1 MSSSTNAVKRESI
14 HLSMTDFCM
23 TAVCMAL
30 TCIATMLIQ
39 IPIPLGYAHLGDSVI
54 LITAYLFGPVVGAL
68 AGGIGSAMADI
79 LTGYPVWA
87 VPTLLIKTI
96 MPLIACYIFQNKVS
110 RKPVISVRVL
120 VGAVVTLLFMTAGY
134 VFFGGIL
141 YGSWALG
148 LAVKIRCQ
156 PYCIYRS
163 WHRFIKGCKKQIKR
177 KMKMSLV
184 EIPYREFRQGLFM
197 YYEKK

>member
-23 TAVCMAL
+23 MAVCMAL

-148 LAVKIRCQ
+148 LASAPGLLLKSVVNLIVFIVVGTGLSKVVKNR
-156 PYCIYRS
+156 
-163 WHRFIKGCKKQIKR
+163 
-177 KMKMSLV
+177 
-184 EIPYREFRQGLFM
+184 
-197 YYEKK
+197 

>member
-68 AGGIGSAMADI
+68 AGGIGSAMAVI
-79 LTGYPVWA
+79 PSGFPGWGRATP
-87 VPTLLIKTI
+87 LIK
-96 MPLIACYIFQNKVS
+96 A
-110 RKPVISVRVL
+110 RKPPLARLFFSDKSL
-120 VGAVVTLLFMTAGY
+120 KKPGFFCAFPCGGGGDTAFMTAGY

-148 LAVKIRCQ
+148 LASAPGLLLKSVVNLIVFIVVGTGLSKVVKNR
-156 PYCIYRS
+156 
-163 WHRFIKGCKKQIKR
+163 
-177 KMKMSLV
+177 
-184 EIPYREFRQGLFM
+184 
-197 YYEKK
+197 

>member
-39 IPIPLGYAHLGDSVI
+39 IPIPLGYAH
-54 LITAYLFGPVVGAL
+54 
-68 AGGIGSAMADI
+68 

-148 LAVKIRCQ
+148 LASAPGLLLKSVVNLIVFIVVGTGLSKVVKNR
-156 PYCIYRS
+156 
-163 WHRFIKGCKKQIKR
+163 
-177 KMKMSLV
+177 
-184 EIPYREFRQGLFM
+184 
-197 YYEKK
+197 

>member
-1 MSSSTNAVKRESI
+1 
-14 HLSMTDFCM
+14 
-23 TAVCMAL
+23 MAL

-68 AGGIGSAMADI
+68 AGGIGSAI
-79 LTGYPVWA
+79 
-87 VPTLLIKTI
+87 LIKTI

-148 LAVKIRCQ
+148 LASAPGLLLKSVVNLIVFIVVGTGLSKVVKNR
-156 PYCIYRS
+156 
-163 WHRFIKGCKKQIKR
+163 
-177 KMKMSLV
+177 
-184 EIPYREFRQGLFM
+184 
-197 YYEKK
+197 

>member
-39 IPIPLGYAHLGDSVI
+39 IPHLGDSVI

-148 LAVKIRCQ
+148 LASAPGLLLKSVVNLIVFIVVGTGLSKVVKNR
-156 PYCIYRS
+156 
-163 WHRFIKGCKKQIKR
+163 
-177 KMKMSLV
+177 
-184 EIPYREFRQGLFM
+184 
-197 YYEKK
+197 

>member
-1 MSSSTNAVKRESI
+1 
-14 HLSMTDFCM
+14 
-23 TAVCMAL
+23 MAL

-96 MPLIACYIFQNKVS
+96 MPLIACYIFQIGRAS
-110 RKPVISVRVL
+110 CRERV
-120 VGAVVTLLFMTAGY
+120 
-134 VFFGGIL
+134 
-141 YGSWALG
+141 
-148 LAVKIRCQ
+148 
-156 PYCIYRS
+156 
-163 WHRFIKGCKKQIKR
+163 
-177 KMKMSLV
+177 
-184 EIPYREFRQGLFM
+184 
-197 YYEKK
+197 

>member
-1 MSSSTNAVKRESI
+1 MYGTDLYRNHADSDTDSTGICTSWRQC
-14 HLSMTDFCM
+14 D
-23 TAVCMAL
+23 
-30 TCIATMLIQ
+30 
-39 IPIPLGYAHLGDSVI
+39 
-54 LITAYLFGPVVGAL
+54 LITAIYSDRCWSTCS
-68 AGGIGSAMADI
+68 GIGSAMADI

-120 VGAVVTLLFMTAGY
+120 VGAIVTLLFMTAGY

-148 LAVKIRCQ
+148 LASAPGLLLKSVVNLIVFIVVGTGLSKVVKNR
-156 PYCIYRS
+156 
-163 WHRFIKGCKKQIKR
+163 
-177 KMKMSLV
+177 
-184 EIPYREFRQGLFM
+184 
-197 YYEKK
+197 

>member
-1 MSSSTNAVKRESI
+1 MSSSTNVVKKEGI

-79 LTGYPVWA
+79 LTRTGERRGGEEGR
-87 VPTLLIKTI
+87 
-96 MPLIACYIFQNKVS
+96 S
-110 RKPVISVRVL
+110 R
-120 VGAVVTLLFMTAGY
+120 
-134 VFFGGIL
+134 GG
-141 YGSWALG
+141 
-148 LAVKIRCQ
+148 
-156 PYCIYRS
+156 PD
-163 WHRFIKGCKKQIKR
+163 H
-177 KMKMSLV
+177 
-184 EIPYREFRQGLFM
+184 
-197 YYEKK
+197 

>member
-1 MSSSTNAVKRESI
+1 MDNNMSSSTNAVKRESI

-68 AGGIGSAMADI
+68 GRRYRLGNGRYSDRISGVGSTDTSDKDNNAAH
-79 LTGYPVWA
+79 
-87 VPTLLIKTI
+87 
-96 MPLIACYIFQNKVS
+96 CRYIFQNKVS

-148 LAVKIRCQ
+148 LASAPGLLLKSVVNLIVFIVVGTGLSKVVKNR
-156 PYCIYRS
+156 
-163 WHRFIKGCKKQIKR
+163 
-177 KMKMSLV
+177 
-184 EIPYREFRQGLFM
+184 
-197 YYEKK
+197 

>member
-68 AGGIGSAMADI
+68 AGGIGSA
-79 LTGYPVWA
+79 GYPVWA

-148 LAVKIRCQ
+148 LASAPGLLLKSVVNLIVFIVVGTGLSKVVKNR
-156 PYCIYRS
+156 
-163 WHRFIKGCKKQIKR
+163 
-177 KMKMSLV
+177 
-184 EIPYREFRQGLFM
+184 
-197 YYEKK
+197 

>member
-39 IPIPLGYAHLGDSVI
+39 IPIPLGYAHLGDSV
-54 LITAYLFGPVVGAL
+54 
-68 AGGIGSAMADI
+68 
-79 LTGYPVWA
+79 
-87 VPTLLIKTI
+87 I

-148 LAVKIRCQ
+148 LASAPGLLLKSVVNLIVFIVVGTGLSKVVKNR
-156 PYCIYRS
+156 
-163 WHRFIKGCKKQIKR
+163 
-177 KMKMSLV
+177 
-184 EIPYREFRQGLFM
+184 
-197 YYEKK
+197 

>member
-87 VPTLLIKTI
+87 VPTLL
-96 MPLIACYIFQNKVS
+96 NKVS

-148 LAVKIRCQ
+148 LASAPGLLLKSVVNLIVFIVVGTGLSKVVKNR
-156 PYCIYRS
+156 
-163 WHRFIKGCKKQIKR
+163 
-177 KMKMSLV
+177 
-184 EIPYREFRQGLFM
+184 
-197 YYEKK
+197 

>member
-1 MSSSTNAVKRESI
+1 
-14 HLSMTDFCM
+14 MTDFCM

-96 MPLIACYIFQNKVS
+96 MPLIACTSRSCPGIF
-110 RKPVISVRVL
+110 
-120 VGAVVTLLFMTAGY
+120 
-134 VFFGGIL
+134 
-141 YGSWALG
+141 
-148 LAVKIRCQ
+148 
-156 PYCIYRS
+156 
-163 WHRFIKGCKKQIKR
+163 
-177 KMKMSLV
+177 
-184 EIPYREFRQGLFM
+184 
-197 YYEKK
+197 